1 MNSEQD
7 IIDRSFMRR
16 ALELAAAS
24 QGRTSPNP
32 TVGAV
37 LVKDGKVVGEGF
49 HAFAGSDHA
58 ECGAVR
64 DAQGHASGATL
75 YVTLEPCCHY
85 GKTPPCAALIAQ
97 AGIRRVVAACQDPNP
112 VVNGKGFDALR
123 AAGIAVDVGCLAE
136 EAIRLNEAFFTFV
149 RLGRPFVIMKIAAS
163 LDGKIATRT
172 GESRWITGESAR
184 HHVHQVR
191 NVVDGVLVGIG
202 TVLRDDPM
210 LTTRLGVEDQRDPA
224 RIIVDNLAR
233 LPLRAKVINRAS
245 TAPTYIAVSDMAP
258 QARLESLEREGVQ
271 IIRVE
276 ESPRRVSLARLLQT
290 LGKMGFLSVMI
301 EGGAEINA
309 SALTEGVVDKVLLFL
324 APMLVGG
331 NSSASAV
338 AGDGIDTFSQATRL
352 IDVRIERFDG
362 DILIEGYVRG
372 HEQAP

>member
-1 MNSEQD
+1 MTIEQD

-75 YVTLEPCCHY
+75 YVTLEPCCHH

-112 VVNGKGFDALR
+112 AVNGKGFDALR

-136 EAIRLNEAFFTFV
+136 EAIQLNEAFFTFV

-331 NSSASAV
+331 SSSASAV

-362 DILIEGYVRG
+362 DILVEGYVRG

>member
-1 MNSEQD
+1 MTSERES
-7 IIDRSFMRR
+7 IDRNFMRR
-16 ALELAAAS
+16 ALELATAAR
-24 QGRTSPNP
+24 GRTSPNP
-32 TVGAV
+32 MVGAV

-58 ECGAVR
+58 ECVAIR
-64 DAQGHASGATL
+64 DAQGHANGATL

-85 GKTPPCAALIAQ
+85 GKTPPCASLIVQ

-112 VVNGKGFDALR
+112 AVNGKGFEALR
-123 AAGIAVDVGCLAE
+123 AAGIEADVGCLAE
-136 EAIRLNEAFFTFV
+136 EAVRLNEAFFTFV

-191 NVVDGVLVGIG
+191 NVVDVVLVGIG

-245 TAPTYIAVSDMAP
+245 TAPTYIAVSEMAS
-258 QARLESLEREGVQ
+258 QARLEALEREGVQ
-271 IIRVE
+271 VIRVE
-276 ESPRRVSLARLLQT
+276 ESPRRVSLACLLQT

-309 SALTEGVVDKVLLFL
+309 SALTEGVVDKILLFM

-331 NSSASAV
+331 RSSASAV
-338 AGDGIDTFSQATRL
+338 AGEGIDTFSQATHL
-352 IDVRIERFDG
+352 VDVRIERFDG
-362 DILIEGYVRG
+362 DILVEGYIRG